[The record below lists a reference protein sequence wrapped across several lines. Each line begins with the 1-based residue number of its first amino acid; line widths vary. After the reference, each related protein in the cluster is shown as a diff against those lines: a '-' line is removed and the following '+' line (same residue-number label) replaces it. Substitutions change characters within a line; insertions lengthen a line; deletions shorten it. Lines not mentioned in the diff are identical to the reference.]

1 MNIGFVTRANWL
13 WPCIHV
19 LLFVIPIGV
28 GLVACGDIGVHVRV
42 KPFSTGNYPPPKPQ
56 GAVID
61 EWPSEPSRPH
71 VKLAKLIATSQ
82 SDDEDILRAKI
93 VEKAR
98 SIGADGVVMGK
109 FDMLEHMGHPR
120 FQSTLTSEIRNS
132 VFSGGPGI
140 GIPMF
145 FDPWTYHQTSGDGI
159 TWTMYLSGVAIRY
172 LDIQQ

>member
-1 MNIGFVTRANWL
+1 MKISFPTRRNWVRFF
-13 WPCIHV
+13 IHV
-19 LLFVIPIGV
+19 FLFWVVFGA

-42 KPFSTGNYPPPKPQ
+42 KPLEMGKYAPKPP
-56 GAVID
+56 GSVID

-71 VKLAKLIATSQ
+71 VKLAKLIATSD

-93 VEKAR
+93 EEKAR

-109 FDMLEHMGHPR
+109 VDMLEHMGHPR
-120 FQSTLTSEIRNS
+120 YQSTLTSEVRNS

-145 FDPWTYHQTSGDGI
+145 FDPWTYQQTSAVEKS
-159 TWTMYLSGVAIRY
+159 WTMYLSGVAIRY
-172 LDIQQ
+172 ADTEH